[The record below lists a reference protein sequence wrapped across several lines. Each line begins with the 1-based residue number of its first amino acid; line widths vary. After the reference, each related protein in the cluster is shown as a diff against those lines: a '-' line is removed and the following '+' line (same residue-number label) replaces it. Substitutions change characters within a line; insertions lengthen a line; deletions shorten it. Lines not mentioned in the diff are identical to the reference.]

1 MNKSIYSLVLSDEVV
16 DAVDALARSA
26 GMSRSAMINGIL
38 AERVA
43 FVTPEM
49 RLRGILESLANSMTD
64 AFMLSEK
71 PTGSTLVC
79 RTSLKYRY
87 KPTVKYSVEIFSE
100 NGKRAAGSR
109 EDHAQRRDTMSR
121 PQAWAAAGS
130 REDHAQRRD
139 TMSRPQAWAGQLKVS
154 FRSQNAQLI
163 GDLTEFF
170 KCWTA
175 LEQKYIAER
184 ISGDILY
191 TIQDGRFTRTLN
203 MPSGGISEDEL
214 GTAVADYMAM
224 LDGAMKEYFLR
235 LPDEREAARAAEDHY
250 RPRIAVR
257 EVIV

>member
-16 DAVDALARSA
+16 DAVDALARGA

-49 RLRGILESLANSMTD
+49 RLRSILESLAGSMTD

-100 NGKRAAGSR
+100 NGKRVG
-109 EDHAQRRDTMSR
+109 EV
-121 PQAWAAAGS
+121 
-130 REDHAQRRD
+130 
-139 TMSRPQAWAGQLKVS
+139 KVS
-154 FRSQNAQLI
+154 FRTQNARLI

-170 KCWTA
+170 KCWAA
-175 LEQKYIAER
+175 LERRHIADK

-191 TIQDGRFTRTLN
+191 TISDGRFTRTLN
-203 MPSGGISEDEL
+203 MPRGEISEDEL
-214 GTAVADYMAM
+214 GAAVADYMAM
-224 LDGAMKEYFLR
+224 LDGAMKEYFLK
-235 LPDEREAARAAEDHY
+235 LPDEREAARAAEAY
-250 RPRIAVR
+250 YMMRLT
-257 EVIV
+257 EQGVII